1 MNMAFKEVNDLDTNN
16 TIALGGLNKKTGKPN
31 PKSLEGFFLGRKDV
45 ESKLSKN
52 GLCSVYIL
60 KTPDGNV
67 GVWGKTDMDRKMVGL
82 NPGVLIR
89 ISFTGTQKIPG
100 KNDMYKYKVEVDEE
114 QCIEVQSAEPDQ
126 EEASD
131 GCSDSDLPSEPE
143 EQECEA
149 GVDEDE
155 EEVDVVPP
163 PRAQPPKK
171 VAATPSADQQA
182 RVKALL
188 AGKIKK

>member
-1 MNMAFKEVNDLDTNN
+1 MAFKEVNDLDTNN

-45 ESKLSKN
+45 ESKMAKN
-52 GLCSVYIL
+52 GLCSLYIL

-67 GVWGKTDMDRKMVGL
+67 GVWGKTDLDRKMVGL
-82 NPGVLIR
+82 NPGVLVR

-114 QCIEVQSAEPDQ
+114 QCIEVQSPEPDQ

-149 GVDEDE
+149 AVDEDE

-171 VAATPSADQQA
+171 AAATPSADQQA